1 MIINYI
7 KLLALILR
15 RLATGLAT
23 GEMILGTHAIVGGAL
38 ASLFPSHP
46 AVVVAVGFASHFA
59 IDAIPHWDY
68 PLESISVVPGAG
80 NLPKLDR
87 PLLRDIALIGFDACA
102 GLALAL
108 GLFATSAT
116 IGIILLGAFAAML
129 PDPLQFV
136 HGLFPRWPLSA
147 LQKFHR
153 WIHTKRQ
160 LDWPIGV
167 SSQIVFILV
176 VIGTMALLRWR

>member
-1 MIINYI
+1 
-7 KLLALILR
+7 
-15 RLATGLAT
+15 
-23 GEMILGTHAIVGGAL
+23 MILCTHAIVGGAL

-46 AVVVAVGFASHFA
+46 VVVVAVGFASHFV

-68 PLESISVVPGAG
+68 PLRSISVGPGARNELVLNG
-80 NLPKLDR
+80 ARLWD
-87 PLLRDIALIGFDACA
+87 ASLIGFDAFS
-102 GLALAL
+102 GLALAVC
-108 GLFATSAT
+108 LFATPGTVAAV
-116 IGIILLGAFAAML
+116 LLGALAAML

-136 HGLFPRWPLSA
+136 HSLIPWRPLST

-167 SSQIVFILV
+167 SSQIAFVIV
-176 VIGTMALLRWR
+176 VVGTMALLRWH